1 MRWKCLIIDDEPVA
15 RKILQEFVEDVPF
28 LELSGMAENPVRAGL
43 LLHESPVDLMFL
55 DINMPKMNGLQF
67 LKTSASLPL
76 AIMTTAYSDYAL
88 EGFDLNV
95 LDYLVKPFSF
105 ERFLKAC
112 NKADAFLQLKHKTNA
127 PLDAAGYFFV
137 KCDGVIEKI
146 MYKELIW
153 VEARQNYI
161 VLHTESRSLIVYL
174 TLKGISDELPETQ
187 FLKVHKSVI
196 VNIEKIKSLEGNTI
210 NLGSASVLISQNLYP
225 SVMKAILKDRM
236 IKR

>member
-1 MRWKCLIIDDEPVA
+1 
-15 RKILQEFVEDVPF
+15 
-28 LELSGMAENPVRAGL
+28 
-43 LLHESPVDLMFL
+43 
-55 DINMPKMNGLQF
+55 
-67 LKTSASLPL
+67 
-76 AIMTTAYSDYAL
+76 
-88 EGFDLNV
+88 
-95 LDYLVKPFSF
+95 
-105 ERFLKAC
+105 
-112 NKADAFLQLKHKTNA
+112 
-127 PLDAAGYFFV
+127 LDAAGYFFV

-146 MYKELIW
+146 IYKELIW